1 MDVPD
6 ASTCFNLSHQNPS
19 ALLNRAAS
27 LVYIYTRSS
36 EVRLM
41 GAVGWEP
48 RVLILK

>member
-6 ASTCFNLSHQNPS
+6 ESTCFDLSHQNPNT
-19 ALLNRAAS
+19 LQNRVAS
-27 LVYIYTRSS
+27 LVYIYTHSS
-36 EVRLM
+36 EVCLM